1 MASRLFSSALRAPVG
16 RRLVRQLGRPFA
28 SETNFN
34 QTLTRSS
41 LTSSG
46 LTVATETNPYA
57 QTATVGIWI
66 DAGSRA
72 ENASNN
78 GAAHF
83 LEHMAFK
90 GTKSRSQHQLELFIE
105 NIGAH
110 LNAYTSREQTVY
122 YARTFKN
129 DAHTAVEILSDI
141 LQNSTLDEAAVE
153 REREVIIR
161 EQEEV
166 DKLLEEVVFD
176 HLHAT
181 AFQGHSLGRTIL
193 GPKENILSL
202 KRQDLVDY
210 VAKNYTADRMVLVG
224 TGGVDHDELVE
235 LAEKHFS
242 SLPPSE
248 NPYGHDI
255 ARGEKPPFTGSE
267 VRVRNDDLPQAHIA
281 IAVEGVGW
289 NSPDYYPML
298 VAQSIIGTWDRS
310 LGSAPHLSSRLSHI
324 IHKNQLANSFQ
335 AFNTSYSD
343 TGLFGIYLISEN
355 KEQLD
360 DLLHFTCKEFWR
372 LHTSVTE
379 AEVERAKQQLK
390 ASLLLGLDGTTAVA
404 EDIGRQII
412 TTGKRNTPQEVEALV
427 SKVTVDDIR
436 RAAGEYLWD
445 KDVAVVGVGP
455 VEGLPDY
462 NRVRGDMATET
473 LILRGRYG

>member
-1 MASRLFSSALRAPVG
+1 MASRLLSKVLRGSFSRGLTRQ
-16 RRLVRQLGRPFA
+16 LVRPYA
-28 SETNFN
+28 SEASLN
-34 QTLTRSS
+34 QPITRSS
-41 LTSSG
+41 LLPNG

-72 ENASNN
+72 ENPKNN

-129 DAHTAVEILSDI
+129 DANTAVEILSDI
-141 LQNSTLDEAAVE
+141 LQNSTLDEKAID
-153 REREVIIR
+153 RERDVILR

-202 KRQDLVDY
+202 KRTDLLEY
-210 VAKNYTADRMVLVG
+210 IAKNYTSDRMVLVG
-224 TGGVDHDELVE
+224 TGGVDHDELVK

-242 SLPPSE
+242 SLPTSPDPTSLGA
-248 NPYGHDI
+248 P
-255 ARGEKPPFTGSE
+255 RGEKPPFTGSE
-267 VRVRNDDLPQAHIA
+267 VRVRNDELPQAHIA

-289 NSPDYYPML
+289 TSPDYYPLL
-298 VAQSIIGTWDRS
+298 VAQSIIGSWDRS

-324 IHKNQLANSFQ
+324 VHKNQLANSFQ

-360 DLLHFTCKEFWR
+360 DLVHFTCKEFWR

-390 ASLLLGLDGTTAVA
+390 ASLLLSLDGTTAVA
-404 EDIGRQII
+404 EDIGRQLI
-412 TTGKRNTPQEVEALV
+412 TTGKRNTPKTIEEII
-427 SKVTVDDIR
+427 SKITVDDVR
-436 RAAGEYLWD
+436 SVAGKYLWD
-445 KDVAVVGVGP
+445 QDVAVVGVGP
-455 VEGLPDY
+455 ADQE
-462 NRVRGDMATET
+462 
-473 LILRGRYG
+473 

>member
-1 MASRLFSSALRAPVG
+1 MASRLMFSNALRRHVG
-16 RRLVRQLGRPFA
+16 NGLVKKFARPFA
-28 SETNFN
+28 SETVLSPPIT
-34 QTLTRSS
+34 QSTLLSN
-41 LTSSG
+41 G

-57 QTATVGIWI
+57 QTATIGVWI

-72 ENASNN
+72 ENEKNN

-90 GTKSRSQHQLELFIE
+90 GTKNRTQHQLELHIE

-122 YARTFKN
+122 YAKTFKK
-129 DAHTAVEILSDI
+129 DAPVAVEILSDI
-141 LQNSTLDEAAVE
+141 LQNSTLDEGAVE
-153 REREVIIR
+153 REREVILR

-181 AFQGHSLGRTIL
+181 AYQGHSLGRTIL

-202 KRQDLVDY
+202 KREDLLDY
-210 VAKNYTADRMVLVG
+210 ISKNYTADRMVLVG
-224 TGGVDHDELVE
+224 TGGVDHDELVK

-242 SLPPSE
+242 SLPTSPNALSLGT
-248 NPYGHDI
+248 YL
-255 ARGEKPPFTGSE
+255 EKPPFTGSE
-267 VRVRNDDLPQAHIA
+267 IRVRNDELPQAHIA
-281 IAVEGVGW
+281 ISVESVGW
-289 NSPDYYPML
+289 TSPDYYPIL
-298 VAQSIIGTWDRS
+298 VAQAIIGTWDRS
-310 LGSAPHLSSRLSHI
+310 LGSAPHTSPRLSHI
-324 IHKNQLANSFQ
+324 VHEHHLANSYQ

-355 KEQLD
+355 KTQLD
-360 DLLHFTCKEFWR
+360 DLVHFTCKEFWR

-390 ASLLLGLDGTTAVA
+390 ASLLLNLDGTTAVA
-404 EDIGRQII
+404 EDIGRQLI
-412 TTGKRNTPQEVEALV
+412 TTGKRHSPQEVELLV

-436 RAAGEYLWD
+436 RVAGEYIWD
-445 KDVAVVGVGP
+445 RDIAVVGVGP
-455 VEGLPDY
+455 VEALPDY
-462 NRVRGDMATET
+462 NRIRGDMATN
-473 LILRGRYG
+473 RF

>member
-1 MASRLFSSALRAPVG
+1 MASRLLSKALRG
-16 RRLVRQLGRPFA
+16 SYSRGLTKQLVRPFA
-28 SETNFN
+28 SEVNLN
-34 QTLTRSS
+34 QPITRSS
-41 LTSSG
+41 LLPNG

-72 ENASNN
+72 ENFQNN

-90 GTKSRSQHQLELFIE
+90 GTNSRSQHQLELFIE

-129 DAHTAVEILSDI
+129 DANTAVEILSDI
-141 LQNSTLDEAAVE
+141 LQNSTLDAQAIE
-153 REREVIIR
+153 REREVILR

-193 GPKENILSL
+193 GPKENILTL
-202 KRQDLVDY
+202 KRNDLLDY
-210 VAKNYTADRMVLVG
+210 IAKNYTSDRMVLVG
-224 TGGVDHDELVE
+224 TGGVDHDELVK

-242 SLPPSE
+242 SLPISPD
-248 NPYGHDI
+248 PTALG
-255 ARGEKPPFTGSE
+255 APRGEQPPFTGSE
-267 VRVRNDDLPQAHIA
+267 VRVRNDELPQAHIA

-289 NSPDYYPML
+289 TSPDYYPLL

-310 LGSAPHLSSRLSHI
+310 LGSAPHLSSRLSYI
-324 IHKNQLANSFQ
+324 VHKNQLANSFQ

-360 DLLHFTCKEFWR
+360 DLVHFTCKEFWR

-390 ASLLLGLDGTTAVA
+390 ASLLLSLDGTTAVA
-404 EDIGRQII
+404 EDIGRQLI
-412 TTGKRNTPQEVEALV
+412 TTGKRNAPKAIEEII
-427 SKVTVDDIR
+427 SKITVDEVR
-436 RAAGEYLWD
+436 SVAGKYLWD
-445 KDVAVVGVGP
+445 QDVAVVGVGP

-462 NRVRGDMATET
+462 NRLRGDMATN
-473 LILRGRYG
+473 RF